1 MTDLLKR
8 AVEKAST
15 LPDWQQNELA
25 ALMLNAILADQQW
38 DSTLATAPPK
48 IERMAE
54 KALEDIR
61 AGRSEPLDP
70 DKL

>member
-15 LPDWQQNELA
+15 LPDWQQDELA
-25 ALMLNAILADQQW
+25 ALMLNAISADQQW
-38 DSTLATAPPK
+38 DSTLATAPSK

-61 AGRSEPLDP
+61 AGRGKPLDP

>member
-8 AVEKAST
+8 AFEKAST
-15 LPDWQQNELA
+15 LPDWQQDELS
-25 ALMLNAILADQQW
+25 ALILNAISADQQW
-38 DSTLATAPPK
+38 DATLAKAPTK
-48 IERMAE
+48 VERMAE